1 MGGIDDHQS
10 SVSCLEEPSVQQY
23 GLQKQIEAVK
33 GTRTVKKK
41 ERDAFC
47 IEYIRALR
55 PFVA

>member
-1 MGGIDDHQS
+1 M
-10 SVSCLEEPSVQQY
+10 QQY

-33 GTRTVKKK
+33 GTRSVKKK